1 MTTRP
6 DQQISS
12 YRTAQELELQRWVD
26 LRRAVLSIVAAIHRV
41 IPQGTHTLDVQ
52 IVPRDQSAPMS
63 YTDRDTP

>member
-1 MTTRP
+1 MTAQR
-6 DQQISS
+6 DQSVS
-12 YRTAQELELQRWVD
+12 AYRSAQELELQRWVD